1 MPDKTPDRP
10 RIFLNN
16 VHLKGSKS
24 IEDLSIDFQK
34 GLNILIGKN
43 GSGKSNFMEFL
54 FQVIGLNRNRK
65 YSFNYAKLE
74 FNSNDNHSFIIELK
88 RQLQIK
94 TDKSFG
100 EDRLSLSEKLL
111 MDGQVFFDNSNNE
124 DDKNNLQLKNQKIF
138 YRGNLPGLFGNLG
151 YQGVYPLYVK
161 FDLPANLE
169 CVSAPGT
176 FKINFESSLV
186 IWDDRDTISLVDDII
201 YNLEMF
207 YDDESNKIR
216 DIKKEDVLNQLK
228 VKEKIIENLKV
239 YTSIED
245 VRFSSNINIYRD
257 EKSIIID
264 NIKIEFKLNGNW
276 LPWSQLSDG
285 TKRLFYI
292 ISEVT
297 NSNGL
302 VLIEEPELG
311 IHPHQF
317 NLLMDFLKE
326 QSEQKQI
333 IISTHS
339 PKALDHLSQDEL
351 SNILLTYYDL
361 KKGTQI
367 RHLTKKEVAKAKR
380 YMKEVGFFS
389 DYWLLSDLEE

>member
-10 RIFLNN
+10 RIFLDN
-16 VHLKGSKS
+16 VLLKGFKS
-24 IEDLSIDFQK
+24 IEYLSIDFQK

>member
-1 MPDKTPDRP
+1 
-10 RIFLNN
+10 
-16 VHLKGSKS
+16 
-24 IEDLSIDFQK
+24 
-34 GLNILIGKN
+34 
-43 GSGKSNFMEFL
+43 
-54 FQVIGLNRNRK
+54 
-65 YSFNYAKLE
+65 
-74 FNSNDNHSFIIELK
+74 
-88 RQLQIK
+88 
-94 TDKSFG
+94 
-100 EDRLSLSEKLL
+100 
-111 MDGQVFFDNSNNE
+111 
-124 DDKNNLQLKNQKIF
+124 
-138 YRGNLPGLFGNLG
+138 
-151 YQGVYPLYVK
+151 
-161 FDLPANLE
+161 
-169 CVSAPGT
+169 
-176 FKINFESSLV
+176 
-186 IWDDRDTISLVDDII
+186 
-201 YNLEMF
+201 MF

>member
-10 RIFLNN
+10 RIFLDN
-16 VHLKGSKS
+16 VLLIGFKS
-24 IEDLSIDFQK
+24 IEYLSIDFQK